1 MYFCVRKFMQTV
13 LIKQIK
19 QLFLKELKMELK
31 NKYALWSLVLL
42 LVVSVFIIYTIQRE
56 ASNQVWHSLF
66 YVVLIFGVVQ
76 NIGRSFLME
85 NKGSLL
91 YYKFLVDSRAIIVSK
106 ILYQF
111 LVNAFFLLILTA
123 LMSFWLP
130 QSIPHFW
137 EYIVTA
143 LLFTLCNS
151 AVFTFNSALALG
163 AKNSSLVA
171 MILSLPLLI
180 PSLLVSLKSA
190 SKAISPLDNLN
201 YIQDWGVLL
210 LLLIMQL
217 VLSVV
222 LFKYVWEE

>member
-1 MYFCVRKFMQTV
+1 MQTD
-13 LIKQIK
+13 LTKQIK

-31 NKYALWSLVLL
+31 NKYALWSLILL
-42 LVVSVFIIYTIQRE
+42 LVVSVFIIYTIQRD
-56 ASNQVWHSLF
+56 ASNKVWHSLF

-85 NKGSLL
+85 NTGSLL
-91 YYKFLVDSRAIIVSK
+91 YYKFLVDSRALIVSK

-111 LVNAFFLLILTA
+111 LINAFFLGVLAA

-130 QSIPHFW
+130 QHIPHFGA
-137 EYIVTA
+137 YMLTA
-143 LLFTLCNS
+143 LLFTFCNS

-171 MILSLPLLI
+171 LILSLPLLI
-180 PSLLVSLKSA
+180 PSLLISLQAAEKSLA
-190 SKAISPLDNLN
+190 PLEMSF
-201 YIQDWGVLL
+201 YQDWVVLL
-210 LLLIMQL
+210 LLLVMQL

-222 LFKYVWEE
+222 LFKYVWDE

>member
-1 MYFCVRKFMQTV
+1 MYFCCSKFMQTD
-13 LIKQIK
+13 LTKQIK

-42 LVVSVFIIYTIQRE
+42 LVVSVFIIYTIQKE
-56 ASNQVWHSLF
+56 ASNKVWHSLF

-106 ILYQF
+106 IAYQF
-111 LVNAFFLLILTA
+111 LVNAFFLVVLTV

-137 EYIVTA
+137 QYLVTA

-201 YIQDWGVLL
+201 YYQDWGVLL
-210 LLLIMQL
+210 LLLAMQL

>member
-1 MYFCVRKFMQTV
+1 
-13 LIKQIK
+13 
-19 QLFLKELKMELK
+19 
-31 NKYALWSLVLL
+31 
-42 LVVSVFIIYTIQRE
+42 
-56 ASNQVWHSLF
+56 
-66 YVVLIFGVVQ
+66 VQ

-106 ILYQF
+106 IAYQF
-111 LVNAFFLLILTA
+111 LVNAFFLIVLAT
-123 LMSFWLP
+123 LMNFWLP

-137 EYIVTA
+137 QYMVTA
-143 LLFTLCNS
+143 FLFTLCNS

-190 SKAISPLDNLN
+190 SKAISPLDTHI
-201 YIQDWGVLL
+201 YVQDWAVLL
-210 LLLIMQL
+210 LLLLMQL

-222 LFKYVWEE
+222 LFKYVWDD

>member
-1 MYFCVRKFMQTV
+1 MYFCDGKFMQTV

-91 YYKFLVDSRAIIVSK
+91 YYKFLVDSRAIIISK

-111 LVNAFFLLILTA
+111 LVNAFFLVVLTA
-123 LMSFWLP
+123 RIQHL
-130 QSIPHFW
+130 W

-190 SKAISPLDNLN
+190 SKALSPLDNLN

-222 LFKYVWEE
+222 LFKYVWDE

>member
-1 MYFCVRKFMQTV
+1 MQTV

-42 LVVSVFIIYTIQRE
+42 LVVSIFIIYTIQRE

-111 LVNAFFLLILTA
+111 LVNAFFLVVLTA

-130 QSIPHFW
+130 QSIPHLW

-190 SKAISPLDNLN
+190 SRALSPISHQVFW
-201 YIQDWGVLL
+201 QDWAVLGLL
-210 LLLIMQL
+210 LVMQL

>member
-1 MYFCVRKFMQTV
+1 MQTV

-19 QLFLKELKMELK
+19 HLFLKELKMELK

-42 LVVSVFIIYTIQRE
+42 LVVSVFIIYTIQGQAE
-56 ASNQVWHSLF
+56 NLVWHSLF

-91 YYKFLVDSRAIIVSK
+91 YYKFLVDSRALIISK
-106 ILYQF
+106 IAYQF
-111 LVNAFFLLILTA
+111 LVNAFFLTILA
-123 LMSFWLP
+123 VLMSFWLP

-137 EYIVTA
+137 EYLVTA

-171 MILSLPLLI
+171 MILSLPLLL

-190 SKAISPLDNLN
+190 SKALSPLDSFEF
-201 YIQDWGVLL
+201 YSDWGVLFL
-210 LLLIMQL
+210 LLVMQV
-217 VLSVV
+217 VLSVI
-222 LFKYVWEE
+222 LFKYIWEE

>member
-1 MYFCVRKFMQTV
+1 MQTV

-42 LVVSVFIIYTIQRE
+42 LVASVFIIYTIQKE

-91 YYKFLVDSRAIIVSK
+91 YYKFLVDSRAIIISK

-111 LVNAFFLLILTA
+111 LINAFFL
-123 LMSFWLP
+123 
-130 QSIPHFW
+130 
-137 EYIVTA
+137 V
-143 LLFTLCNS
+143 
-151 AVFTFNSALALG
+151 
-163 AKNSSLVA
+163 
-171 MILSLPLLI
+171 
-180 PSLLVSLKSA
+180 
-190 SKAISPLDNLN
+190 
-201 YIQDWGVLL
+201 
-210 LLLIMQL
+210 
-217 VLSVV
+217 
-222 LFKYVWEE
+222 

>member
-130 QSIPHFW
+130 QTIPHFW

-210 LLLIMQL
+210 LLLVMQL

>member
-1 MYFCVRKFMQTV
+1 MQTD
-13 LIKQIK
+13 LTKQIK

-42 LVVSVFIIYTIQRE
+42 LVVSVFIIYTIQKE
-56 ASNQVWHSLF
+56 ASNKVWHSLF

-91 YYKFLVDSRAIIVSK
+91 YYKFLVDSRAIIISK
-106 ILYQF
+106 IAYQF
-111 LVNAFFLLILTA
+111 LVNAFFLVMLTA
-123 LMSFWLP
+123 FMSFWLP
-130 QSIPHFW
+130 QGIPHFW
-137 EYIVTA
+137 QYLVTA

-171 MILSLPLLI
+171 MILSLHLLI

-190 SKAISPLDNLN
+190 SKAISPLDDFN
-201 YIQDWGVLL
+201 YIEDWGVLL
-210 LLLIMQL
+210 LLLVMQL
-217 VLSVV
+217 ALSVL
-222 LFKYVWEE
+222 LFKYVWED

>member
-1 MYFCVRKFMQTV
+1 MQTV

-91 YYKFLVDSRAIIVSK
+91 YYKFLVDSRAIIISK

-111 LVNAFFLLILTA
+111 LVNAFFLVVLTA

-130 QSIPHFW
+130 QSIQHLW

-190 SKAISPLDNLN
+190 SKALSPLDNLN

-222 LFKYVWEE
+222 LFKYVWDE

>member
-1 MYFCVRKFMQTV
+1 MQTD
-13 LIKQIK
+13 LTKQIK

-42 LVVSVFIIYTIQRE
+42 LVVSVFIIYTIQKE

-106 ILYQF
+106 IAYQF
-111 LVNAFFLLILTA
+111 LINAFFLVVLSA
-123 LMSFWLP
+123 LMNFWLP

-137 EYIVTA
+137 EYMVTA

-210 LLLIMQL
+210 LLLVMQL

>member
-1 MYFCVRKFMQTV
+1 
-13 LIKQIK
+13 
-19 QLFLKELKMELK
+19 MELK

-42 LVVSVFIIYTIQRE
+42 LVVSVFIIYTIQKQ

-85 NKGSLL
+85 SKGSLL
-91 YYKFLVDSRAIIVSK
+91 YYKFLVDSRAIIISK

-111 LVNAFFLLILTA
+111 LVNAFFLLVLTA

-130 QSIPHFW
+130 QTIPHFW
-137 EYIVTA
+137 EYVITA

-151 AVFTFNSALALG
+151 AVFTFNSALALS
-163 AKNSSLVA
+163 AKNSSLVSL
-171 MILSLPLLI
+171 ILSLPLLI
-180 PSLLVSLKSA
+180 PSLMVSLKAS
-190 SKAISPLDNLN
+190 SKAISPLDSHV
-201 YIQDWGVLL
+201 YYQDWAVLL
-210 LLLIMQL
+210 LLLTMQL
-217 VLSVV
+217 VLAVV

>member
-1 MYFCVRKFMQTV
+1 MYFCDGKFMQTV

-42 LVVSVFIIYTIQRE
+42 LVVSVFIIYTIQKE

-91 YYKFLVDSRAIIVSK
+91 YYKFLVDSRAIIISK

-111 LVNAFFLLILTA
+111 LINAFFLVVLTA

-130 QSIPHFW
+130 QSIPHLW

>member
-1 MYFCVRKFMQTV
+1 MYFCDGKFMQTV

-31 NKYALWSLVLL
+31 NKYALWSLILL
-42 LVVSVFIIYTIQRE
+42 LVVSVFIIYTIQKE
-56 ASNQVWHSLF
+56 ASNHVWHSLF

-111 LVNAFFLLILTA
+111 LVNAFFLVVLTA

-137 EYIVTA
+137 EYMVTG

-151 AVFTFNSALALG
+151 DVFTFNSALALG

-190 SKAISPLDNLN
+190 SKALSPLNNLN
-201 YIQDWGVLL
+201 YVQDWGVLVL
-210 LLLIMQL
+210 LLVMQL

>member
-1 MYFCVRKFMQTV
+1 MYFCDGKFMQTV

-31 NKYALWSLVLL
+31 NKYALWSLILL
-42 LVVSVFIIYTIQRE
+42 LVVSVFIIYTIQKE
-56 ASNQVWHSLF
+56 ASNHVWHSLF

-111 LVNAFFLLILTA
+111 LVNAFFLVVLTA

-137 EYIVTA
+137 EYMITG

-190 SKAISPLDNLN
+190 SKALSPLDNLN
-201 YIQDWGVLL
+201 YVQDWGVLVL
-210 LLLIMQL
+210 LLVMQL
-217 VLSVV
+217 ILAVV

>member
-201 YIQDWGVLL
+201 YIQDWGVLVL
-210 LLLIMQL
+210 LLVMQL

>member
-1 MYFCVRKFMQTV
+1 MQTD

-42 LVVSVFIIYTIQRE
+42 LVVSVFIIYTIQKE

-111 LVNAFFLLILTA
+111 LVNAFFLVVLSA
-123 LMSFWLP
+123 LMNFWLP

-137 EYIVTA
+137 QYLVTA

-190 SKAISPLDNLN
+190 SKAISPIDNLN
-201 YIQDWGVLL
+201 YYQDWGVLL
-210 LLLIMQL
+210 LLLAMQL

>member
-1 MYFCVRKFMQTV
+1 MQTT
-13 LIKQIK
+13 LMQQIK
-19 QLFLKELKMELK
+19 HLFLKELKMELK
-31 NKYALWSLVLL
+31 NKYALLSLVLM
-42 LVVSVFIIYTIQRE
+42 LVVSVFIIYSIQKTTE
-56 ASNQVWHSLF
+56 DKVWHSLF

-91 YYKFLVDSRAIIVSK
+91 YYKFLVDSKAIIISK

-111 LVNAFFLLILTA
+111 LVNAFFLVVLFILMNFWLSQHIPHLWEYCLTA
-123 LMSFWLP
+123 F
-130 QSIPHFW
+130 
-137 EYIVTA
+137 
-143 LLFTLCNS
+143 LFTLCNS
-151 AVFTFNSALALG
+151 AVFTFNSSLALG

-190 SKAISPLDNLN
+190 SKALSEIENLPF
-201 YIQDWGVLL
+201 YQDWLVLL
-210 LLLIMQL
+210 LLLAMQCL
-217 VLSVV
+217 LAVV

>member
-1 MYFCVRKFMQTV
+1 MYFCCSKFMQTD
-13 LIKQIK
+13 LTKQIK

-42 LVVSVFIIYTIQRE
+42 LVVSVFIIYTIQKE
-56 ASNQVWHSLF
+56 ASNKVWHSLF

-106 ILYQF
+106 IAYQF
-111 LVNAFFLLILTA
+111 LVNAFFLVVLA
-123 LMSFWLP
+123 VLMSFWLP

-137 EYIVTA
+137 QYLVTA

-163 AKNSSLVA
+163 AKNSGLVA

-210 LLLIMQL
+210 LLLVMQL

>member
-1 MYFCVRKFMQTV
+1 MYFCCRKFMQTV

-19 QLFLKELKMELK
+19 QLFLKELAVELK
-31 NKYALWSLVLL
+31 NKYALWSLVLM
-42 LVVSVFIIYTIQRE
+42 LVVSVYIVYSIQKE

-106 ILYQF
+106 IAYQF
-111 LVNAFFLLILTA
+111 LVNAFFLVVLIV
-123 LMSFWLP
+123 LMNFWLP
-130 QSIPHFW
+130 QRIPHFG
-137 EYIVTA
+137 EYIFTA

-171 MILSLPLLI
+171 LILSLPLLI

-190 SKAISPLDNLN
+190 SKAISPLDIHV
-201 YIQDWGVLL
+201 YYQDWAVLVLL
-210 LLLIMQL
+210 LCMQM

>member
-1 MYFCVRKFMQTV
+1 MYFCDGKFMQTA

-42 LVVSVFIIYTIQRE
+42 LVVSVFIIYTIQKQ
-56 ASNQVWHSLF
+56 ASDMVWHSLF

-106 ILYQF
+106 IAYQF
-111 LVNAFFLLILTA
+111 LVNAFFLTVLCV
-123 LMSFWLP
+123 LMNFWLP

-137 EYIVTA
+137 QYMITA

-190 SKAISPLDNLN
+190 SKALSPLDTSVFF
-201 YIQDWGVLL
+201 QDWLVLM
-210 LLLIMQL
+210 LLLIIQL

-222 LFKYVWEE
+222 LFKYVWTE

>member
-1 MYFCVRKFMQTV
+1 
-13 LIKQIK
+13 
-19 QLFLKELKMELK
+19 
-31 NKYALWSLVLL
+31 
-42 LVVSVFIIYTIQRE
+42 
-56 ASNQVWHSLF
+56 
-66 YVVLIFGVVQ
+66 LIFGVVQ

-91 YYKFLVDSRAIIVSK
+91 YYKFLVDSRAIIISK

-111 LVNAFFLLILTA
+111 LINAFFLVVLTA

-130 QSIPHFW
+130 QSIPHLW

>member
-1 MYFCVRKFMQTV
+1 MQTD
-13 LIKQIK
+13 LTKQIK

-42 LVVSVFIIYTIQRE
+42 LVVSVFIIYTIQKE
-56 ASNQVWHSLF
+56 ASNKVWHSLF

-106 ILYQF
+106 IAYQF
-111 LVNAFFLLILTA
+111 LVNAFFLVVLTV

-137 EYIVTA
+137 QYLVTA

-201 YIQDWGVLL
+201 YYQDWGVLL
-210 LLLIMQL
+210 LLLAMQL

>member
-1 MYFCVRKFMQTV
+1 MQTV

-42 LVVSVFIIYTIQRE
+42 LVVSVFIIYTIQKE

-111 LVNAFFLLILTA
+111 LVNAFFLGILA
-123 LMSFWLP
+123 MLMSFWLP

-137 EYIVTA
+137 EYMVTA

-201 YIQDWGVLL
+201 YFQDWGVLL

>member
-1 MYFCVRKFMQTV
+1 MQTV
-13 LIKQIK
+13 LFKQIK

-42 LVVSVFIIYTIQRE
+42 LVVSVFIIYTIQKQ
-56 ASNQVWHSLF
+56 ATDKTWHSLF

-111 LVNAFFLLILTA
+111 LVNAFFLVVLTA
-123 LMSFWLP
+123 LMNFWLP
-130 QSIPHFW
+130 QTITHFW
-137 EYIVTA
+137 QYFVTA

-180 PSLLVSLKSA
+180 PSLLVSLKAA
-190 SKAISPLDNLN
+190 SRSLSPIGNQVFW
-201 YIQDWGVLL
+201 QDWSVLGLL
-210 LLLIMQL
+210 LVMQL

-222 LFKYVWEE
+222 LFKYVWDE

>member
-1 MYFCVRKFMQTV
+1 MQTD
-13 LIKQIK
+13 LTKQIK

-42 LVVSVFIIYTIQRE
+42 LVVSVFIIYTIQKE
-56 ASNQVWHSLF
+56 ASNKVWHSLF

-106 ILYQF
+106 IAYQF
-111 LVNAFFLLILTA
+111 LVNAFFLVVLA
-123 LMSFWLP
+123 VLMSFWLP

-137 EYIVTA
+137 QYLVTA

-163 AKNSSLVA
+163 AKNSGLVA

-210 LLLIMQL
+210 LLLVMQL

>member
-1 MYFCVRKFMQTV
+1 MQTG

-19 QLFLKELKMELK
+19 QLFLKELNMELK

-42 LVVSVFIIYTIQRE
+42 LVVSVFIIYTIQKQ
-56 ASNQVWHSLF
+56 ASNNTWHSLF

-111 LVNAFFLLILTA
+111 LVNAFFLLVLTA
-123 LMSFWLP
+123 LMNFWLS
-130 QSIPHFW
+130 QAIPHFW
-137 EYIVTA
+137 QYVITA

-171 MILSLPLLI
+171 LILSLPLLL

-190 SKAISPLDNLN
+190 SKALSPLDTHLF
-201 YIQDWGVLL
+201 YPDWLVLGLL
-210 LLLIMQL
+210 LAMQL